1 MQYIK
6 PPQNADMGQA
16 LTVHEFARII
26 EECIDQPHWR
36 AAADKEADYADGNQ
50 LDSELLKRMKAT
62 GVPPAKENV
71 IGPAIA
77 AICGFEAKSRT
88 DWRVTPDGDPTGQ
101 DVADALNYR
110 LNQAERFSKADAAM
124 SEAFKPQAAVGLGWV
139 EVARN
144 SNPLEYKTRCRYIHR
159 NEIFWDMRASEKDLS
174 DARWLLRERFISKER
189 AARAFEE
196 HAELIN
202 QAESVSG
209 LGGYGGY
216 VTEGGIST
224 GLLSGA
230 DASRA
235 WTTREQAW
243 YRRESDEVCLVELW
257 YRRWVNVLLLKL
269 RGGRVVEFDAAN
281 TMHQAAVASGQGK
294 LERSTVVRVRRS
306 YWMGPHL
313 LHDSASPYPHPH
325 FPYVPFWGY
334 REDMTR
340 VPFGLVRDMIFPQDN
355 LNSSIAKLRW
365 GMASTRTE
373 RTKGA
378 VAMSDDQ
385 FRRRI
390 ARPDADIL
398 LDPVAMAQQGARFEV
413 KRDFQ
418 LNNQQLQM
426 MADSRA
432 ALQRVGSITAAFQG
446 QQGSATSGV
455 QEQTQVEQSQISI
468 ADLMDNFREGRAMVG
483 ELILALEIEDLGQE
497 REVIVIEGDTINPA
511 RTVVLNEVVQDDS
524 GLQYLNNDVQRT
536 RLKVALSD
544 VPSSSSFR
552 AQQLSALS
560 EAVKALPAEMQQV
573 VMPFMLDLMDLPRKE
588 EIIKVIKEATQ
599 QTDPEQLRKQ
609 IEQELQRDLKE
620 RELDLREREIAA
632 KEKLMAAQQV
642 QTGVQAAYSAM
653 QSGAQVA
660 QMPMIAPIAD
670 EIMKGAGYQA
680 PNPVGD
686 DPNFPMPGQEWG
698 QESGQV
704 PGQTGQAMGQTPLSA
719 APMADSAWQTGQES
733 GQELAPGMQVHQN
746 TSPAFPPVPQ
756 EGGTGMQGIETP
768 SPADNL

>member
-1 MQYIK
+1 MQYTK
-6 PPQNADMGQA
+6 PPLNADLGEAM
-16 LTVHEFARII
+16 TVLEYAKIVQ
-26 EECIDQPHWR
+26 ECIDQPPWR
-36 AAADKEADYADGNQ
+36 AAADKEADYVDGNQ
-50 LDSELLKRMKAT
+50 LSTDLLKRLQAT

-77 AICGFEAKSRT
+77 AICGFEEKTRT

-124 SEAFKPQAAVGLGWV
+124 GEAFRPQAAVGLGWV

-159 NEIFWDMRASEKDLS
+159 NEVFWDMRASEKDLS
-174 DARWLLRERFISKER
+174 DARWLLRERFISKDR
-189 AARAFEE
+189 AARAFEDQ
-196 HAELIN
+196 AELIL
-202 QAESVSG
+202 QAQSVSG

-216 VTEGGIST
+216 VTEGGVST
-224 GLLSGA
+224 GLQSGA
-230 DASRA
+230 DGNRA

-243 YRRESDEVCLVELW
+243 YRHESDEVCLGELW
-257 YRRWVNVLLLKL
+257 YRRWVNVVLLKM
-269 RGGRVVEFDAAN
+269 RGGRVVEFDSEN
-281 TMHQAAVASGQGK
+281 PTHQAAVVGNQGK
-294 LERSTVVRVRRS
+294 LERATVARVRRS

-340 VPFGLVRDMIFPQDN
+340 VPFGLARDMIFPQDN

-378 VAMSDDQ
+378 VAMTDDQ
-385 FRRRI
+385 FRRQI
-390 ARPDADIL
+390 GRPDADIV
-398 LDPVAMAQQGARFEV
+398 LDPAAMSQQGARFEV

-468 ADLMDNFREGRAMVG
+468 ADLMGNFKEGRAMVG

-497 REVIVIEGDTINPA
+497 REEIVIEGDTINPP
-511 RTVVLNEVVQDDS
+511 RTVVLNDPVEEG
-524 GLQYLNNDVQRT
+524 GLRYLSNDVQRT

-560 EAVKALPAEMQQV
+560 EAVKALPPQMQQV

-620 RELDLREREIAA
+620 RELDLREREVAA
-632 KEKLMAAQQV
+632 REKLMGAQQV

-653 QSGAQVA
+653 QGGAQVA

-670 EIMKGAGYQA
+670 AIMQSAGYQK
-680 PNPVGD
+680 PNPGGD
-686 DPNFPMPGQEWG
+686 DPDFPT
-698 QESGQV
+698 V
-704 PGQTGQAMGQTPLSA
+704 PGA
-719 APMADSAWQTGQES
+719 APGPAPLPVAGQ
-733 GQELAPGMQVHQN
+733 GGAAPEQGASLEVREN

-756 EGGTGMQGIETP
+756 EPSAGMQGIETP
-768 SPADNL
+768 STGDNLQTMAAP